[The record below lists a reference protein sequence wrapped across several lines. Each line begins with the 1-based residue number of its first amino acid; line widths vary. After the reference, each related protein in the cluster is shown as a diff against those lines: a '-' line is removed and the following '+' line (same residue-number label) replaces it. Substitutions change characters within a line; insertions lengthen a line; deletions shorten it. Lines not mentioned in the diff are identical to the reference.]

1 MADSPLHDADGP
13 ISIDILS
20 NGSSIPDTYEVLSV
34 RTRNE
39 LNRVAEAM
47 ITVGDGDPASQK
59 FPVADS
65 DDFKPGSEI
74 EIKSGYANRTKSIF
88 NGVVTAVRLRID
100 STRGMRLEITC
111 RHKAAVLLQGRRR
124 AVFAAGKKDSD
135 LISDVVSA
143 AGLSV
148 DVESTVVELPEFVRF
163 DVTDWDF
170 VVSRAELNSMVVSCI
185 ADGLSIGSPDFAKNA
200 ELQVTFG
207 EDLIAMDMEISARGQ
222 YPAYETAAWD
232 AAAQEMESD
241 SVKATGDNTYG
252 NLKTSDLTRALNPES
267 VSLASS
273 ASHNSSAISEFAK
286 ARAIRS
292 ECAKVQGWVAFQG
305 NASVLPNTTLQLAAL
320 GDRFTGKGLIGGVV
334 HRIESG
340 FWKTEVQF
348 GLPSEWVSDRA
359 GFDAP
364 AASAVASG
372 TRGLV
377 IGKVTQLD
385 EDPDGLSRIQVAI
398 PEFDQGATPLWARLG
413 ASYASSIAGCMFL
426 PEIDDEVIVGF
437 FNDNPSCPV
446 ILGSLHSPKAKPPEG
461 FVEYDKENNTKAIV
475 TREQLKVIFDEE
487 KKILT
492 LETPGGNTVEL
503 DDDSG
508 LAKVT
513 DQNGN
518 KITLD
523 SSGITL
529 DSASDIAI
537 QATGNIDIT
546 AGGNLKM
553 SGVDVSASGSA
564 GFKASGGGS
573 AELSAGGTTKVAGA
587 LVQIN

>member
-1 MADSPLHDADGP
+1 MADSPLLDTDGP
-13 ISIDILS
+13 VSISILC
-20 NGSSIPDTYEVLSV
+20 NGSSIPDTYEVYSV
-34 RTRNE
+34 RTRSE
-39 LNRVAEAM
+39 LNRVAEAL
-47 ITVGDGDPASQK
+47 IVVGDGDPATQK
-59 FPVADS
+59 FQVADS
-65 DDFKPGSEI
+65 DNFKPGSEI

-88 NGVVTAVRLRID
+88 KGVVTAVRLRID

-124 AVFAAGKKDSD
+124 AVFEAGKKDSD

-143 AGLSV
+143 SGLSA
-148 DVESTVVELPEFVRF
+148 DVQSTAVELPEFVRI

-170 VVSRAELNSMVVSCI
+170 IVSRAEVNGMVVSCV
-185 ADGLSIGSPDFAKNA
+185 ADGLSIAAPDFSKSA
-200 ELQVTFG
+200 ELEVTFG
-207 EDLIAMDMEISARGQ
+207 EDLIAMDMEISVRGQ
-222 YPAYETAAWD
+222 YPGYETSAWD
-232 AAAQEMESD
+232 NAAQELASD
-241 SVKATGDNTYG
+241 NAKATGDNTYSD
-252 NLKTSDLTRALNPES
+252 LKTSALSEVLSPEP
-267 VSLASS
+267 VSMASS
-273 ASHNSSAISEFAK
+273 ASHNSSALSEFAK

-305 NASVLPNTTLQLAAL
+305 NASVLPNSTLQLAAL
-320 GDRFTGKGLIGGVV
+320 GDRFSGKGLIGGVV
-334 HRIESG
+334 HRIEAG
-340 FWKTEVQF
+340 LWKTEVQL
-348 GLPSEWVSDRA
+348 GLPPEWVSDKA

-364 AASAVASG
+364 AASALASG

-413 ASYASSIAGCMFL
+413 ASYASSGAGSMFL

-437 FNDNPSCPV
+437 FNDNPSSPV
-446 ILGSLHSPKAKPPEG
+446 ILGSLHNPKAKPPEG
-461 FVEYDKENNTKAIV
+461 FVEYDKENNTKAII

-492 LETPGGNTVEL
+492 LETPGGNKVEL

-508 LAKVT
+508 QVKVS

-518 KITLD
+518 TMTLD
-523 SSGITL
+523 GSGITL

-537 QATGNIDIT
+537 KATGNVDIT

-553 SGVDVSASGSA
+553 SGVDVAASGSA